1 MQDELKQVTKREAE
15 FRHSLG
21 KQIAENTEKSAKI
34 AVETEREIFDRDSSK
49 MLLRIRELETL
60 VNNQS
65 VEIKSLRREH
75 QRVIYDLLRERN
87 AEKISTTAVLKHT
100 VDCAILEGA
109 RR

>member
-1 MQDELKQVTKREAE
+1 M
-15 FRHSLG
+15 
-21 KQIAENTEKSAKI
+21 AENAEKSAKV
-34 AVETEREIFDRDSSK
+34 AVQREREVFDQDSSK

-75 QRVIYDLLRERN
+75 QRVIYDLSRERD

-100 VDCAILEGA
+100 VDCAMLKGA
-109 RR
+109 AH